1 MPFNTLVL
9 TCLVPETSLSEAGS
23 NVSLQRKAGETV
35 LFFHIDEKSNPR
47 STFRQDLK
55 IEGRLCDGLVLYRK
69 ADNLTL
75 CLIELKGGDVE
86 GACEQIT
93 NTHRC
98 LRQALSTTM
107 RDKKDGNQA
116 VASVIWK
123 AYIHLHGAAPRDTK
137 RCRGELERLLGRNR
151 CEISHKSDLSP
162 FLRQ

>member
-23 NVSLQRKAGETV
+23 NVSLQRKSGETV

-47 STFRQDLK
+47 STFRRDLK
-55 IEGRLCDGLVLYRK
+55 IEGKLCDGLVLYRK
-69 ADNLTL
+69 DDNLTL

-86 GACEQIT
+86 TACEQIT
-93 NTHRC
+93 NTHRYFKP
-98 LRQALSTTM
+98 ALSAAM
-107 RDKKDGNQA
+107 RDKKSGNQA

-123 AYIHLHGAAPRDTK
+123 AYIHMHGASPNDIK
-137 RCRGELERLLGRNR
+137 GYKKKLEGLGCNCSITRN
-151 CEISHKSDLSP
+151 SDLGS

>member
-9 TCLVPETSLSEAGS
+9 TCLVPETRLSEAGG
-23 NVSLQRKAGETV
+23 NVSLQREPGETV
-35 LFFHIDEKSNPR
+35 LFFHIDEKSNLR
-47 STFRQDLK
+47 STFRRDLK
-55 IEGRLCDGLVLYRK
+55 IEGKLCDGLVLYRK

-98 LRQALSTTM
+98 LRQALST
-107 RDKKDGNQA
+107 A
-116 VASVIWK
+116 VRQKGGSQVANNIDWK
-123 AYIHLHGAAPRDTK
+123 ACIHIYGASPKDVK
-137 RCRGELERLLGRNR
+137 EYKIKLEKILGRNNCSIDR
-151 CEISHKSDLSP
+151 NSDLGP